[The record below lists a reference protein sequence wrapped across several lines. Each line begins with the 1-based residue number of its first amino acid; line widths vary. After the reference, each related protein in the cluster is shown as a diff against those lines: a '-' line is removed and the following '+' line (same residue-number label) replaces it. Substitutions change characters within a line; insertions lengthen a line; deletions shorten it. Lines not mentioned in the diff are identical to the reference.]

1 MPTKDGQID
10 KIMTELIEE
19 PWDNFKRVMR
29 GALLRAYNRG
39 YEAGCVKA
47 QEQMMEE
54 SDEIHSDI

>member
-1 MPTKDGQID
+1 MPIKDEQID
-10 KIMTELIEE
+10 TIMKDLIEE
-19 PWDNFKRVMR
+19 PQDNFKRIIR

-54 SDEIHSDI
+54 L